1 MDEFHLLSR
10 LGLAAAIGLL
20 VGIERGWQEREE
32 RDGARVAGIRTYTLI
47 GGLGGVCALL
57 AANTPALLGICFA
70 AFAGTFGFFE
80 WRKEKQTGGYSATGL
95 IAGLLTFVLGAYS
108 VSGTMSVA
116 AAAGVVTAV
125 VLAERHILHGFL
137 RRLKWTELRAA
148 LILLV
153 MTTVLLPALP
163 DRTVDPWNALNPHAI
178 WLMTVLIAAVCYG
191 GYVAMRLAGERNGLL
206 YAGVMGGLVTS
217 TTVTWTFA
225 RLAKR
230 NPGAQAEVITAILA
244 AWIVSLFRMT
254 AIATV
259 IAPVLLR
266 PLLWPIAIAA
276 SIFLIPA
283 VIAYRIAGRTKE
295 TSLTLEDPF
304 DLTTILRFTALLA
317 VIMLLAKLAANRFGE
332 TGLLALGAGSGI
344 LDVDPITLS
353 MAKLVNTGLVPA
365 TAAATILMAA
375 ATNAISKAVLAF
387 FFGGLRMGLILGAIM
402 LGALVAGG
410 LVFTSGV

>member
-10 LGLAAAIGLL
+10 LGLSAAIGLL
-20 VGIERGWQEREE
+20 VGIERGWQEREA

-47 GGLGGVCALL
+47 GGLGGICALL
-57 AANTPALLGICFA
+57 SADALPLLGICFA
-70 AFAGTFGFFE
+70 AFAVSFGFFE
-80 WRKEKQTGGYSATGL
+80 WRKERETGSYSATGL
-95 IAGLLTFVLGAYS
+95 IAGLLTFALGAYA
-108 VSGTMSVA
+108 VRGPMSVA
-116 AAAGVVTAV
+116 AAAGVVTAA

-137 RRLKWTELRAA
+137 RHLKWIELRAA

-153 MTTVLLPALP
+153 MTAVLLPALP

-206 YAGVMGGLVTS
+206 YAGIMGGLVTS

-230 NPGAQAEVITAILA
+230 NAGAEAEVVTAILA
-244 AWIVSLFRMT
+244 AWIVSLLRMT
-254 AIATV
+254 AIAVV
-259 IAPVLLR
+259 IAPALLR
-266 PLLWPIAIAA
+266 PMLWPIITAA
-276 SIFLIPA
+276 GVLLIPA
-283 VIAYRIAGRTKE
+283 AIAYRIAGRAKE
-295 TSLTLEDPF
+295 TSLKLEDPF
-304 DLTTILRFTALLA
+304 DLSTILRFTLLLA
-317 VIMLLAKLAANRFGE
+317 VVMLLAKLAESHFGE
-332 TGLLALGAGSGI
+332 TGLLALGAGSGV

-353 MAKLVNTGLVPA
+353 MAKLVNNGLVPL

-387 FFGGLRMGLILGAIM
+387 VFGGPRMGLILGAIM
-402 LGALVAGG
+402 LTALGG
-410 LVFTSGV
+410 GTIAFL